1 MFRAYLAYLNAFQIG
16 FVAGMRSLT
25 APAVVSH
32 KLSNTHPNPLPGS
45 KLHFLTSSKTATTL
59 KALAGAEL
67 IGDKVPNV
75 PDRIEPEPLT
85 MRIASGA
92 TCGAALSQAEGK
104 PAKIGAVIGGFGA
117 VAGSYTFFYLRQWL
131 TMERGLP
138 DPAVALAEDAL
149 AITIGWLTVDAIEL
163 SAKTV

>member
-1 MFRAYLAYLNAFQIG
+1 MFRVYLPYLNAFQIG

-32 KLSNTHPNPLPGS
+32 KLSNTHPNPLPNS
-45 KLHFLTSSKTATTL
+45 KLHFMTSSKTATTL

-75 PDRIEPEPLT
+75 PDRIEAQPLT
-85 MRIASGA
+85 MRAASGA
-92 TCGAALSQAEGK
+92 LCGAALSEAEGK
-104 PAKIGAVIGGFGA
+104 PAQIGAVFGGLGA
-117 VAGSYTFFYLRQWL
+117 VAGAYTFFYLRQWL
-131 TMERGLP
+131 TMERDLP

-149 AITIGWLTVDAIEL
+149 AIGAGWLTVNAIEVPER
-163 SAKTV
+163 A